1 MRTAVSEV
9 MDDETQIGRVLVRPK
24 APVQWVPF
32 LRVVEPRNM
41 YIRLRVSL
49 QPSVIGRSRD
59 ADLFLNDSRISRRH
73 CTVRVVDE
81 TVLVEDLD
89 SRNGMLVN
97 GQSVAQAIICPKD
110 HLQIGGFQLKLE
122 YRDPDDVLSED
133 ALILAATTDALTGTA
148 NRRHLLDCA
157 DAAVALAQRAEL
169 DVSIIMLDL
178 DHFKA
183 INDRFGH
190 PAGDA
195 ALSTCADIL
204 LRAKRKQDILGR
216 YGGEEF
222 MLLLPGADCVSA
234 LQFSNRIREL
244 VENAKIVHAN
254 RELRIT
260 LSGGVFSAKGC
271 GISSLS
277 TMIARADLALYEAKR
292 SGRNRIVA
300 FSGF

>member
-1 MRTAVSEV
+1 MSEV
-9 MDDETQIGRVLVRPK
+9 LDDETQIGRVSIRPN
-24 APVQWVPF
+24 APVRSVPF

-41 YIRLRVSL
+41 YIRLRLSA

-59 ADLFLNDSRISRRH
+59 ADLSLNDSRISRRH
-73 CTVRVVDE
+73 CLVRAVND

-89 SRNGMLVN
+89 SRNGTIVN
-97 GQSVAQAIICPKD
+97 GQNVAQAIVRPED

-122 YRDPDDVLSED
+122 FRDPDDVLNED

-157 DAAVALAQRAEL
+157 DAAVSLAQRAEL
-169 DVSIIMLDL
+169 DVSVIMLDL

-222 MLLLPGADCVSA
+222 MFLLPGADRISA
-234 LQFSNRIREL
+234 LQFSNRIREM
-244 VENAKIVHAN
+244 VENTKVTHAN
-254 RELRIT
+254 REFRIT

-300 FSGF
+300 HSGTE